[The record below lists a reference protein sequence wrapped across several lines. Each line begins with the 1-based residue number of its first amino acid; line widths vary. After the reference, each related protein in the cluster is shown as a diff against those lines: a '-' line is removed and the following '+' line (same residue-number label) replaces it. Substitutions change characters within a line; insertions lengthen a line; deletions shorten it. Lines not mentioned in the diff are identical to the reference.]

1 MKRFAFVIVGIV
13 VMSLAVS
20 GCVSI
25 SKYTPQSEDQDKP
38 VMKMGGTG
46 KESPKVKVE
55 VELLEKPDLSRFSEP
70 RTSDKEVSGNRGYLL
85 GGPSAGKSAA
95 AAEESQPKVWWSSM
109 PEEPVNTSAETA
121 PEVVQAKPVMTKYK
135 VKKGQ
140 TLADVSKDVYG
151 TTKKWRKIYEANREK
166 IKNPDKIYA
175 GQVLNVPQE
184 EESVKH
190 LK

>member
-1 MKRFAFVIVGIV
+1 MKKFAFLIVGIV

-25 SKYTPQSEDQDKP
+25 SKYTPQSEEKDKP

-46 KESPKVKVE
+46 KEQPKVKVE
-55 VELLEKPDLSRFSEP
+55 VELLEAPDLSRFSEP
-70 RTSDKEVSGNRGYLL
+70 RTSDKEITGNRGYLV
-85 GGPSAGKSAA
+85 GGPSAAA
-95 AAEESQPKVWWSSM
+95 TEKEQPKTWWSSM
-109 PEEPVNTSAETA
+109 PEEPVNVATESA
-121 PEVVQAKPVMTKYK
+121 PDVVEAKPVMTKYK

-151 TTKKWRKIYEANREK
+151 TTKKWRKIYEANKSK

-175 GQVLNVPQE
+175 GQVLNIPQE
-184 EESVKH
+184 ESSVKH